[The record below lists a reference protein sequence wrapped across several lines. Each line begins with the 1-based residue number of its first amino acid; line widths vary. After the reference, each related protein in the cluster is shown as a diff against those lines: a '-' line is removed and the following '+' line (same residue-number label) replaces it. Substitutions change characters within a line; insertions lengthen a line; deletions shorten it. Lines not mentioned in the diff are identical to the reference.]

1 MMFDGR
7 IDELS
12 VDDLTLNWAF
22 SKQQFVRELDEIDK
36 YKKVQFH
43 EFLEFLCRVAWQR
56 EEKRT
61 QDDSSSGLDEPL
73 ESSLWRLLVDL
84 LGVINEDVSP
94 PQQQSDEESESDFDD
109 DIAENYLQALDESQ
123 IYSGYGPL

>member
-1 MMFDGR
+1 MMSDCKV
-7 IDELS
+7 DELS

-22 SKQQFVRELDEIDK
+22 SKQQFVREMEEVDK

-56 EEKRT
+56 EEKKT
-61 QDDSSSGLDEPL
+61 KDVSDSGSDDPLDGR
-73 ESSLWRLLVDL
+73 LWRLLVDL
-84 LGVINEDVSP
+84 LGVINQDVSP
-94 PQQQSDEESESDFDD
+94 PQEQSDKESESDFDD
-109 DIAENYLQALDESQ
+109 DIAENYLRVLDQSQ